1 MKMSEDRAIEEYTK
15 HFIADFNFK
24 PERGQFCFID
34 NGVDRDPDASEHEK

>member
-1 MKMSEDRAIEEYTK
+1 MKITEDRLIMEYTK

-34 NGVDRDPDASEHEK
+34 NFANRDPDVTEYEK

>member
-34 NGVDRDPDASEHEK
+34 NAADRDPDASEYEK